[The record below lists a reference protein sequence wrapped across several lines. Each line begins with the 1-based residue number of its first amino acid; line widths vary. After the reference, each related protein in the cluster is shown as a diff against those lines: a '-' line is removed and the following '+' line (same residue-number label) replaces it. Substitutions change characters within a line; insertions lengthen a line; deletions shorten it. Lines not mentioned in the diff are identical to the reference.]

1 MIREKIISMTSK
13 LSFILVVV
21 FVYWMFISISHELL
35 GLRVFDYDWYATGYY
50 TVSGGILALLAVS
63 IIINILFTLTKP
75 GKNKIYLVLFIF
87 SFPMVVG
94 LVYLLDLGKPYI
106 MREVL
111 LHSAK
116 KMVTKN
122 QEIIEGLGEYRYD
135 LSYLWSVQ
143 DLTKNLD
150 EHTDLHVAL
159 IVEDEED
166 DVLLVI
172 GERDKMEELPEKSDL
187 IPSFPE
193 EQYQYLRDVFKG
205 QNSGYWFASRWNTIF
220 VLNYP
225 VKTKNGI
232 IVLQLVRM

>member
-1 MIREKIISMTSK
+1 MTSK

-135 LSYLWSVQ
+135 LSYLRSVQ
-143 DLTKNLD
+143 DLTKNLG

-159 IVEDEED
+159 RSEERR
-166 DVLLVI
+166 VGKECRFWWSTYHV
-172 GERDKMEELPEKSDL
+172 KKKSHD
-187 IPSFPE
+187 
-193 EQYQYLRDVFKG
+193 
-205 QNSGYWFASRWNTIF
+205 
-220 VLNYP
+220 
-225 VKTKNGI
+225 
-232 IVLQLVRM
+232 